1 MSFSFAFKLF
11 NTSFKRANKQNH
23 IYKVN
28 SDNKIL
34 SFVIKKA
41 HCKCTFLNHVKEE
54 NGQ

>member
-28 SDNKIL
+28 SEDKIL
-34 SFVIKKA
+34 SFLIKKA
-41 HCKCTFLNHVKEE
+41 HCKCTFLNHFKEE